1 MITEENALFQL
12 GFYVRV
18 RTNVAKR
25 RKVRLL
31 TAASLAKKI
40 FTSAMVKLD
49 RGIADLNIVWEDA
62 KWRRVQCSSRMAKY
76 NEGKWKVRA
85 ETGRDELKEPNMKT
99 QLIKTGRASWT
110 EKTHLKCQNISLVV
124 AAKVKIK
131 ATYIEKCESWGV
143 QDWIQG
149 WECCKNL
156 RLQESSSGRWQHC
169 L

>member
-12 GFYVRV
+12 GFYVRA

-62 KWRRVQCSSRMAKY
+62 K
-76 NEGKWKVRA
+76 
-85 ETGRDELKEPNMKT
+85 
-99 QLIKTGRASWT
+99 
-110 EKTHLKCQNISLVV
+110 
-124 AAKVKIK
+124 
-131 ATYIEKCESWGV
+131 
-143 QDWIQG
+143 
-149 WECCKNL
+149 
-156 RLQESSSGRWQHC
+156 
-169 L
+169 